1 MEKLL
6 SIIFKL
12 LKKKKS
18 SINCQTSFM
27 TGDNKTVMTSWGS
40 LELTQKTEQK
50 KQKINEE
57 IEEILFSCK
66 YNSKTILKF
75 IAKHGTKIYKIPFPT
90 KVLKFIGEEEGFI
103 PPRNGLQALIINL
116 FIGLWFNKKIVIKFT
131 TPSLY
136 LLGEDAFDIYNVV
149 YNFHKW
155 YSFKKKLP
163 GFNSKA
169 QDSLRKYLKK
179 SSTDALDDDCE
190 MQEVFDL
197 QEAIN
202 RDKEAV
208 SFMTKFAQNS
218 EKLKK
223 TMEKINKGERVAI

>member
-6 SIIFKL
+6 RLIFSL
-12 LKKKKS
+12 LKKKKTL
-18 SINCQTSFM
+18 NDYKTSFI
-27 TGDNKTVMTSWGS
+27 TGENKTVMTSWGS

-57 IEEILFSCK
+57 IEEILYSCK
-66 YNSKTILKF
+66 YNAKTILKF
-75 IAKHGTKIYKIPFPT
+75 ISKHGTPIYKIPFPT
-90 KVLKFIGEEEGFI
+90 KVLQLIGEEEGFI
-103 PPRNGLQALIINL
+103 PPRKGLQALIINL
-116 FIGLWFNKKIVIKFT
+116 FISLWFDKKIVIKLS

-136 LLGEDAFDIYNVV
+136 LLGEEAFDIYNVV

-163 GFNSKA
+163 GFDSKA

-179 SSTDALDDDCE
+179 SANILTDDCE
-190 MQEVFDL
+190 MQEVFEL
-197 QEAIN
+197 QEAIK
-202 RDKEAV
+202 RDNEAV
-208 SFMTKFAQNS
+208 KFMTKFAQNS

-223 TMEKINKGERVAI
+223 TMEKINNGERVAI